1 MVAGPYTLPI
11 GEAQPH
17 GPHRRAVGSVGAS
30 YPGSTSKGRW
40 TSTSPGGLAISAG
53 CRRPH
58 SRTRSHLSDDPGGD
72 FSIGVA
78 TAMCPRLYRLVCEA
92 LRTSEN
98 RPYSIN
104 YTSSVAGP
112 SNARLWDGSFP
123 SRIPVP

>member
-1 MVAGPYTLPI
+1 MDLTDEQWEVLEPLIPDPPRREDGRVRPPAASLSRQAAADPI
-11 GEAQPH
+11 PVH
-17 GPHRRAVGSVGAS
+17 G
-30 YPGSTSKGRW
+30 
-40 TSTSPGGLAISAG
+40 
-53 CRRPH
+53 
-58 SRTRSHLSDDPGGD
+58 SHLSDDPGGD

-112 SNARLWDGSFP
+112 GNAGLRD
-123 SRIPVP
+123 